1 MEHLV
6 DAQNVTMQF
15 GGLKAVNDVT
25 MHIDEAEIVAL
36 IGPNGAGKTTFFNML
51 TGIYTPTQGSL
62 TFKGMTVGGKKP
74 HVITKSGIARTFQ
87 NIRLFQNM
95 TALENVMVGRH
106 TRSAEGAIGAVF
118 RTRKFKAEE
127 AKTTDIAFDWLKF
140 VGLGEKA
147 NELAKNLPYGDQR
160 RLEIARALAAEPT
173 LLLLDEP
180 AAGMNPQETRKLN
193 DLVRKV
199 RDLKITIL
207 LIEHDMKV
215 VMDLADRI
223 YVLDFGELIAQGL
236 PAEIQRNPAVIE
248 AYLGKG
254 AEALL
259 AAEQAEEAAAA
270 AAQQSGARV
279 HDLPQASTEEGSTNG

>member
-1 MEHLV
+1 MARLV
-6 DAQNVTMQF
+6 DAQNATMQF

-25 MHIDEAEIVAL
+25 LHIDEGEIVAL

-51 TGIYTPTQGSL
+51 TGIYTPTQGTL
-62 TFKGMTVGGKKP
+62 TFKGEPVGGKKP
-74 HVITKSGIARTFQ
+74 HLIARLGITRTFQ
-87 NIRLFQNM
+87 NIRLFQNI

-106 TRSAEGAIGAVF
+106 TRTKASTLGAIF
-118 RTRKFKAEE
+118 RTPAFKAEE
-127 AKTTDIAFDWLKF
+127 AKTVEEAYDRLKF
-140 VGLGEKA
+140 VGLGKVA

-180 AAGMNPQETRKLN
+180 AAGMNPQESQALN
-193 DLVRKV
+193 GLVRKV
-199 RDLKITIL
+199 RALGVTIL

-236 PAEIQRNPAVIE
+236 PAEIQRDPKVIE
-248 AYLGKG
+248 AYLGAG
-254 AEALL
+254 AEALVK
-259 AAEQAEEAAAA
+259 AAEEAKVVAAATAAGAAAA
-270 AAQQSGARV
+270 AAAGDVA
-279 HDLPQASTEEGSTNG
+279 AKEEPANG